1 MKRIFNVTGLCIPE
15 NHYMV
20 DPMRGLNDTID
31 DLINNEYYFTI
42 HAPRQSGKTTM
53 LHALMKKINA
63 EAERVCLVFSLETA
77 GYRSITVKEA
87 NKNIIQAIIRSSK
100 LHLIP
105 EFQPDLSEKSD
116 DLTMID
122 FLSQW
127 CLKLPKPLVLLVDEI
142 DSLYDDV
149 LISVLRQFR
158 DGFQFR
164 PKGFPSS
171 VSLVGLRD
179 VREYKEKVRENDR
192 SIGSGSPF
200 NIKAKSLTI
209 RNFSLSQIAELMQQY
224 TDEGGQS
231 FSDEII
237 DLFYSY
243 TSGQPWL
250 VNALANEI
258 VVEILLKDTSKPIT
272 VELVVQAKENLILRR
287 DTHLDSLIDKLHEPR
302 IRPIIDAVISG
313 ADIQFNEYNDDL
325 KYAED
330 LGIIVKD
337 TNNNGVKISNLI
349 YNEIIPRVLNA
360 NFQDLMIPKV
370 ELIWFI
376 KPDGK
381 LDMNALLR
389 EFQDFY
395 REHAESWLDKFSYHE
410 SGKQLLLMAFLQR
423 IVNGGGSIGREMAMG
438 RGRTDLIIDFM
449 GDRFVLELKIKR
461 SNTNIDKAYKQLHR
475 YLDTINISHGYLIL
489 FELKN
494 SDTISWEE
502 RIKWNEMEYTFNGV
516 KKSFTVVE
524 M

>member
-1 MKRIFNVTGLCIPE
+1 MVYLLTG
-15 NHYMV
+15 
-20 DPMRGLNDTID
+20 
-31 DLINNEYYFTI
+31 
-42 HAPRQSGKTTM
+42 
-53 LHALMKKINA
+53 
-63 EAERVCLVFSLETA
+63 
-77 GYRSITVKEA
+77 
-87 NKNIIQAIIRSSK
+87 
-100 LHLIP
+100 
-105 EFQPDLSEKSD
+105 
-116 DLTMID
+116 
-122 FLSQW
+122 
-127 CLKLPKPLVLLVDEI
+127 
-142 DSLYDDV
+142 
-149 LISVLRQFR
+149 
-158 DGFQFR
+158 
-164 PKGFPSS
+164 
-171 VSLVGLRD
+171 
-179 VREYKEKVRENDR
+179 
-192 SIGSGSPF
+192 
-200 NIKAKSLTI
+200 
-209 RNFSLSQIAELMQQY
+209 
-224 TDEGGQS
+224 
-231 FSDEII
+231 
-237 DLFYSY
+237 
-243 TSGQPWL
+243 GQPWL
-250 VNALANEI
+250 VNALAREI
-258 VVEILLKDTSKPIT
+258 IDKILENDTSKPII

-337 TNNNGVKISNLI
+337 TNNDGVKISNLI

-370 ELIWFI
+370 KLIWFI